1 MKSWSLNFKVNFMI
15 VLAAVSAAVLLAYMI
30 VTGTYSVV
38 HIALTTIY
46 LCMLGLLAMTLKHLR
61 TSNIMMKNV
70 DEVMQQV
77 SQGYFNSRVTHI
89 KPEYQIGRMAWDLND
104 MLDQLE
110 TFFREINISIQAVT
124 EHKNYRL
131 PVSSGLH
138 GNFKSTLNII
148 RESLATIADNQDI
161 GKKANL
167 MAELGQLN
175 AQNLLFNLKQN
186 QNDMINVNS
195 RLAEVETIAGN
206 TADKANESNQS
217 IGDVIDSLGTIVN
230 LIHDMDQVIQRLA
243 NSTQEVSGSVE
254 LITNIADQ
262 TNLLALNA
270 AIEAAR
276 AGEHGRGFA
285 VVADEVRNLANN
297 TIKATEKIAPAI
309 SGFTQE
315 SEKMLSSAEKMKTMA
330 NESNQN
336 IQAFGGQFAEFAN
349 TSAEALA
356 KVKYVRDTSFA
367 SLAKLDHII
376 YKQNAYRSI
385 ETGVE
390 SDEAKAVSVDHHNCR
405 LGKWYEQGEGRELF
419 SDVNS
424 YVSLEEPHRRTHES
438 VHRALD
444 IISHQSLL
452 EEGTSQ
458 ELLEAFREAESA
470 SLDVIKTIEQI
481 VNEKH
486 NI

>member
-1 MKSWSLNFKVNFMI
+1 
-15 VLAAVSAAVLLAYMI
+15 
-30 VTGTYSVV
+30 
-38 HIALTTIY
+38 
-46 LCMLGLLAMTLKHLR
+46 
-61 TSNIMMKNV
+61 
-70 DEVMQQV
+70 MQ
-77 SQGYFNSRVTHI
+77 
-89 KPEYQIGRMAWDLND
+89 KP
-104 MLDQLE
+104 
-110 TFFREINISIQAVT
+110 V
-124 EHKNYRL
+124 K
-131 PVSSGLH
+131 
-138 GNFKSTLNII
+138 
-148 RESLATIADNQDI
+148 
-161 GKKANL
+161 
-167 MAELGQLN
+167 
-175 AQNLLFNLKQN
+175 
-186 QNDMINVNS
+186 
-195 RLAEVETIAGN
+195 
-206 TADKANESNQS
+206 
-217 IGDVIDSLGTIVN
+217 
-230 LIHDMDQVIQRLA
+230 
-243 NSTQEVSGSVE
+243 
-254 LITNIADQ
+254 
-262 TNLLALNA
+262 
-270 AIEAAR
+270 
-276 AGEHGRGFA
+276 
-285 VVADEVRNLANN
+285 
-297 TIKATEKIAPAI
+297 
-309 SGFTQE
+309 
-315 SEKMLSSAEKMKTMA
+315 
-330 NESNQN
+330 N